1 MISQQV
7 APFKIVAV
15 DPGHTADSTGYGVA
29 SDGQT
34 YVIKSPSTH
43 PLLPATEAFC
53 ESLAIACQLPTTVG
67 AWVEVGVN
75 GESCYGSRFE
85 GGLSR
90 PLVRGTPLEVSA
102 RKRDW
107 QRCSKP
113 GIASAAFAFDLFVF
127 NWDRHHNNWT
137 FQDQNNTR
145 TARLFDFS
153 RAWWVNAADPAQLPA
168 PESMQAMDPLLEK
181 TCATFRNVCQWT
193 PLDLK
198 AAQGV
203 LDLLASVPLKWVET
217 QIDGLPT
224 GWVDKSTKAATLQW
238 WASPQRGQRIQRI
251 EQGLKNGNL
260 F

>member
-7 APFKIVAV
+7 APYKISAV
-15 DPGHTADSTGYGVA
+15 DPGSTADCAGFGVA
-29 SDGQT
+29 SDGQS
-34 YVIKSPSTH
+34 YVIKSPAKH

-67 AWVEVGVN
+67 AWLDVN
-75 GESCYGSRFE
+75 GASCYGSRFE

-90 PLVRGTPLEVSA
+90 PLTRGNPLLMAA

-107 QRCSKP
+107 QRCSLP
-113 GIASAAFAFDLFVF
+113 GIASATFAFDLFVF

-145 TARLFDFS
+145 TARIFDFS
-153 RAWWVNAADPAQLPA
+153 RAWWVNAADPSQLPA
-168 PESMQAMDPLLEK
+168 PDRMQYLDPSFER
-181 TCATFRNVCQWT
+181 TCATFRSVCQWT
-193 PLDLK
+193 PLDLQ
-198 AAQGV
+198 AAQKV
-203 LDLLASVPLKWVET
+203 LDLLASVPPSWVDNQMRT
-217 QIDGLPT
+217 LPT
-224 GWVDKSTKAATLQW
+224 GWLDKTTEDATLQW
-238 WASPQRGQRIQRI
+238 WSGPQRGQRIQLI